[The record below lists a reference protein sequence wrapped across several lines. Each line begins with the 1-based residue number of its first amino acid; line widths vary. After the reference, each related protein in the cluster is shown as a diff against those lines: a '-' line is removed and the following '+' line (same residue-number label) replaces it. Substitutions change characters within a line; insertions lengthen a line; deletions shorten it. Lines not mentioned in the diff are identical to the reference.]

1 MVAKL
6 NKEVSIVGGGNGRGE
21 YLIPEGREAI
31 DVHCPGA
38 AFMAIASAHVK
49 PGNKIR

>member
-1 MVAKL
+1 M
-6 NKEVSIVGGGNGRGE
+6 GGGNGRGE

-38 AFMAIASAHVK
+38 AFITIASPHVK